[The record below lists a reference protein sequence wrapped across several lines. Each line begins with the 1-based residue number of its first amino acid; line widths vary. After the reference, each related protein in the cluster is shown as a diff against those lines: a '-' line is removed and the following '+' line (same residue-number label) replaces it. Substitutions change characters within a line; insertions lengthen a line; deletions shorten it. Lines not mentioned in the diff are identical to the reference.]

1 MESNSADKFSF
12 KYHFKMNDQRSL
24 TFKISLSSDKLDYQA
39 IDTET
44 RPDWTKLE
52 FHQCKGCKLAD
63 SGVDHCPVA
72 VNLQDIVGTFSS
84 DVSYDII
91 DLSIETAERTYS
103 KERVSMQN
111 GLSSILG
118 IIMVTSG
125 CPSLDFLRPM
135 VATHLPFASI
145 DESIYRAMSM
155 YLLAQFVRA
164 NNGLEPDW
172 SLQGLMDIYADID
185 SINISMVKRLQA
197 ATEQDASLN
206 AVVILDS
213 FAKLV
218 PMSIKGSFG
227 AMENLFWPYLEE
239 SKDSSN

>member
-52 FHQCKGCKLAD
+52 FHQCEGCKLAD

-172 SLQGLMDIYADID
+172 SLQGLTDIYADID

>member
-1 MESNSADKFSF
+1 
-12 KYHFKMNDQRSL
+12 MNDQRSL

-52 FHQCKGCKLAD
+52 FHQCEGCKLAD